1 MASRRGISLKAA
13 WAAVKRGTGG
23 RMAKRK
29 RSGRKRSGR
38 RSGYAR
44 STYRRAKGILSGAK
58 VPLTLTYIVGG
69 GAVDV
74 FNLAPD
80 IRKRIF
86 AGLNGITKPY
96 GITLDGYTLGGYLVL
111 LRGACSLS
119 PWLHDKVNGFLSGFG
134 MKI

>member
-1 MASRRGISLKAA
+1 
-13 WAAVKRGTGG
+13 
-23 RMAKRK
+23 MAKGK
-29 RSGRKRSGR
+29 RSGKRRSGGR

-44 STYRRAKGILSGAK
+44 SAYRRAKGILSGAK

-80 IRKRIF
+80 IRKRVF

-96 GITLDGYTLGGYLVL
+96 GITLDG
-111 LRGACSLS
+111 
-119 PWLHDKVNGFLSGFG
+119 
-134 MKI
+134 